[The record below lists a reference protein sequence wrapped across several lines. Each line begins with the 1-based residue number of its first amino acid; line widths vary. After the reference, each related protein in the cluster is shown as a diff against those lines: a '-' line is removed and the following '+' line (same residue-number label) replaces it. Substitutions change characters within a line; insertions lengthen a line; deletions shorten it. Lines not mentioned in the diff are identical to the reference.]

1 MREPKAFICNTETVE
16 ILRWHASAVLS
27 TVQRGHTCMES
38 NHTVCFIVSSFS
50 RNRLHSDI
58 NCKAFTS
65 PLSLKNLIIFLCLQ
79 EGSTANTIN
88 WSKLF
93 TEKEPAW
100 GLLQAVQ
107 WFSHLYLHPSICF
120 SAPVHWP
127 FSNFCS
133 IPISSVIMIQDPI
146 VTLIRGR
153 VNPILMYCNY
163 GKGFVTFSCNS
174 KPIPKTEGA
183 KKQTVRTKILLWNF
197 LENTN
202 HKSPENH
209 FFFLMYLDWSTHPL
223 WSTSN
228 PKIQVLLPRNTVIQE
243 FLTSKE
249 HVWWL
254 QRTLSFSTALNSTF
268 INKN

>member
-93 TEKEPAW
+93 TEEEPAW

-133 IPISSVIMIQDPI
+133 IPISSVTMIQDPI

-183 KKQTVRTKILLWNF
+183 KKQSQDKDTPMEF
-197 LENTN
+197 LRE
-202 HKSPENH
+202 HKSQIPWKSL
-209 FFFLMYLDWSTHPL
+209 FLPNVSWLVNSPPLIYFKSQNTSTF
-223 WSTSN
+223 T
-228 PKIQVLLPRNTVIQE
+228 
-243 FLTSKE
+243 KE
-249 HVWWL
+249 HSYSGV
-254 QRTLSFSTALNSTF
+254 F
-268 INKN
+268 NK